1 MHQAGEKN
9 HKVMKMV
16 DNFYNFENVYIFFYN
31 FVCFINDSAINNT
44 ISQ

>member
-1 MHQAGEKN
+1 
-9 HKVMKMV
+9 MKMV
-16 DNFYNFENVYIFFYN
+16 DNFHNFENVYIFFYN